1 MNELFASLSRLW
13 RSVRSNPY
21 FVAATSAAGGAV
33 ASMLHDEYIAGH
45 LDFSPT
51 GLTKLKGAATLAV
64 FVAFWHLYQPVPGS
78 NPNQ

>member
-1 MNELFASLSRLW
+1 MDFMGQIKTLW

-21 FVAATSAAGGAV
+21 FAAATSAAGGAV

-45 LDFSPT
+45 LDFSPA